1 MKVELMLLAVSDI
14 VSDLRR
20 PFVELVPIGRLR
32 LILALQKMV
41 NSFLPILK

>member
-1 MKVELMLLAVSDI
+1 MLLAVSDI

-20 PFVELVPIGRLR
+20 PCAELVPIGRLR

-41 NSFLPILK
+41 NSFPLILR